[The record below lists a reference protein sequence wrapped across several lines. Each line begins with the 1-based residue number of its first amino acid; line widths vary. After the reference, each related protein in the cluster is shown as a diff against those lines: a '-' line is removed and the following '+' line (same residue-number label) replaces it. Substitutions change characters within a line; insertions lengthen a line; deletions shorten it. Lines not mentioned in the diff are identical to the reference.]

1 MSAAPL
7 VVETE
12 AGGSGGITY
21 KGISNSSSYG
31 SAPGLGSAWDMC
43 GPSTTCCVFPDLNS
57 TNAACVLVKRA
68 EKEDTPLYV
77 IVNQEAI
84 MKVFA
89 YPRRVNDCMLL
100 VDLDLDNYANQGSK
114 NLPTYFLTSY
124 VDEALIIASGHSRA
138 ACTRHSSKKKAKKQ
152 RWQTR
157 KKTRFSFLRR
167 LDLDVPPQDLKY
179 RVGVHRL
186 PGAPPPAT
194 WHRGLAHVSEST
206 FGGTPEDESYVTN
219 SYVADTG
226 SSSVLYPPKWELSDE
241 RSQVYDDTGTTR
253 RRHLSLPSRPLA
265 TGHAVR
271 VRRSVSP
278 GPSTPSQRLHRSRVQ
293 SIELNDRQGDTLR
306 RAAQRHTARGLY
318 QDADDDVN
326 YYRIPSPVT
335 PATFTDS
342 KYTSHALAPRR
353 PQQRVIGAPRRRATS
368 VPPRVRV
375 ALLSKNGTLSYPPS
389 PPVDEFTDIPPVDL
403 ILYEPPMSVTAAVQ
417 PPDSRVLALKT
428 SPPRNIRLVTMQD
441 PAAERDDIRSES
453 PPPMTTAVEPSLR
466 PSGVEEPPAS
476 PAEPDRNDPVTC
488 LQIWVL
494 CVATAA
500 TLCIPYGTVILSYLL
515 TPVRDMSN
523 LTSGPS
529 GFTTKPGTAS
539 TVVPTYTYTIPL
551 NPSTVDPWNGVPQ
564 DCQIVPT
571 VRDDTGQVNPHPS
584 PTAAQSNLTGI
595 FCLYNNTRFH
605 RVGTSDFLPQNL
617 PFSLCRNI
625 VYWSF
630 GVKDGV
636 PISRVESFDRTYGL
650 ERLREVANKSGFP
663 GVNILLTL
671 GGYIEDYAQL
681 SLLGKDTAAL
691 FRFVHRTMELMKS
704 HFLNGV
710 VIHWIEGEPL
720 CGYAGVHA
728 EQVFR
733 AVFWRLRRIFRLN
746 NFSGQ
751 LAAIVS
757 ASTTATAAV
766 NAVHDIVDF
775 VFVEARREWYLVNLD
790 VKMCA
795 SWKRHV
801 FTLVS
806 SLRNSQSNKPKFC
819 VVMSAAPLV
828 VETEADGSGGI
839 TYKGISNSS
848 SYGSAPGLGSAWD
861 MCGPSNTC
869 CVASELNSNNA
880 GCILLKRAKKEDT
893 PLYVIVDEATLRN
906 VFESSSVVD
915 DCMLLVDLDLDNYAN
930 LGSKNLPTYF
940 LTSYVHLALRGRGYW
955 YVGNKTKDCNKP

>member
-1 MSAAPL
+1 MTLRRVARKTGHL
-7 VVETE
+7 IVRFVRKRGILLLTV
-12 AGGSGGITY
+12 GGVGH
-21 KGISNSSSYG
+21 
-31 SAPGLGSAWDMC
+31 
-43 GPSTTCCVFPDLNS
+43 
-57 TNAACVLVKRA
+57 
-68 EKEDTPLYV
+68 
-77 IVNQEAI
+77 VNQ
-84 MKVFA
+84 
-89 YPRRVNDCMLL
+89 
-100 VDLDLDNYANQGSK
+100 
-114 NLPTYFLTSY
+114 
-124 VDEALIIASGHSRA
+124 
-138 ACTRHSSKKKAKKQ
+138 ACTRHLSKKKAKKQ
-152 RWQTR
+152 RWRTR

-186 PGAPPPAT
+186 PGAPPPAA
-194 WHRGLAHVSEST
+194 WHRRLADVSEST
-206 FGGTPEDESYVTN
+206 FGGTPEDESYVSN
-219 SYVADTG
+219 SYVGDTG
-226 SSSVLYPPKWELSDE
+226 SSSILYPPTWELSDE
-241 RSQVYDDTGTTR
+241 ISQVYDDTGTTR

-293 SIELNDRQGDTLR
+293 SIELDDRQSDTLR
-306 RAAQRHTARGLY
+306 RAAQRRTARGLY
-318 QDADDDVN
+318 QDVDDDEN
-326 YYRIPSPVT
+326 YNRIPSPAT

-375 ALLSKNGTLSYPPS
+375 ALLSKSGTLSYPPS

-403 ILYEPPMSVTAAVQ
+403 IVFEPAMSVTAGVQ
-417 PPDSRVLALKT
+417 PSDSPVPALKT
-428 SPPRNIRLVTMQD
+428 SPPRGIRLATMQG
-441 PAAERDDIRSES
+441 PVAEKDDIRPES
-453 PPPMTTAVEPSLR
+453 PPPMTTSVEPALC

-476 PAEPDRNDPVTC
+476 PAEPDRNNPVTC

-523 LTSGPS
+523 FTAGPV
-529 GFTTKPGTAS
+529 GYATNPGTTS
-539 TVVPTYTYTIPL
+539 TVVPRYTYTIPL
-551 NPSTVDPWNGVPQ
+551 NPSTVDPWNGVPL

-584 PTAAQSNLTGI
+584 PTAAQSNRTGI
-595 FCLYNNTRFH
+595 FCLYNNTRFL

-636 PISRVESFDRTYGL
+636 PISRVESFDRKYGL

-663 GVNILLTL
+663 DVGILLTV
-671 GGYIEDYAQL
+671 GGYIEDYGQL
-681 SLLGKDTAAL
+681 SLLGRDTAAL
-691 FRFVHRTMELMKS
+691 SRFVQRTMALMTS

-720 CGYAGVHA
+720 CRHGGVDDD
-728 EQVFR
+728 QVLR

-757 ASTTATAAV
+757 SGTTAEAAV
-766 NAVHDIVDF
+766 NAVRDIADF
-775 VFVEARREWYLVNLD
+775 VFVDVPEGMVLGEA
-790 VKMCA
+790 
-795 SWKRHV
+795 
-801 FTLVS
+801 
-806 SLRNSQSNKPKFC
+806 
-819 VVMSAAPLV
+819 
-828 VETEADGSGGI
+828 
-839 TYKGISNSS
+839 
-848 SYGSAPGLGSAWD
+848 
-861 MCGPSNTC
+861 
-869 CVASELNSNNA
+869 
-880 GCILLKRAKKEDT
+880 
-893 PLYVIVDEATLRN
+893 
-906 VFESSSVVD
+906 
-915 DCMLLVDLDLDNYAN
+915 
-930 LGSKNLPTYF
+930 
-940 LTSYVHLALRGRGYW
+940 
-955 YVGNKTKDCNKP
+955 